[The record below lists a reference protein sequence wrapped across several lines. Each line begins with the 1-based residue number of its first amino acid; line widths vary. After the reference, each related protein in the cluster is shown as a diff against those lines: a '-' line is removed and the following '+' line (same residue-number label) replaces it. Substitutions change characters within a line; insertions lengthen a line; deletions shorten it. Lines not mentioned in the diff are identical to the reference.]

1 MDLIK
6 EENLHLKLELEHRM
20 NILRQENE
28 IQKKLTALTA
38 DQETKIKTINEKI

>member
-28 IQKKLTALTA
+28 IFKKEFRKLQKN
-38 DQETKIKTINEKI
+38 I

>member
-28 IQKKLTALTA
+28 ILKKELRKLQKN
-38 DQETKIKTINEKI
+38 I

>member
-1 MDLIK
+1 MDRIK

-28 IQKKLTALTA
+28 IQKKELRKL
-38 DQETKIKTINEKI
+38 QKNI

>member
-20 NILRQENE
+20 NILKQENE
-28 IQKKLTALTA
+28 ILKKELRKLQKN
-38 DQETKIKTINEKI
+38 I

>member
-1 MDLIK
+1 MDRIK

-28 IQKKLTALTA
+28 ILKKELRKLQKN
-38 DQETKIKTINEKI
+38 I